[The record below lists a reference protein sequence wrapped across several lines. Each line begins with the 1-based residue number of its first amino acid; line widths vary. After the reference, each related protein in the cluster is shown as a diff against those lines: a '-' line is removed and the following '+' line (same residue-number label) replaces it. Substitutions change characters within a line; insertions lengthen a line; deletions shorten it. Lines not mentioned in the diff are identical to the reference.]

1 VSASPSPT
9 YRAPAL
15 PIAVACGRPSQGAG
29 GQERGHHSPCARA
42 KSISRTTIGGK
53 PGRESALNQSPDEED
68 RGERCVLVP
77 QRAGRGLTWTAIAGA
92 PIPCQNPSGFSRAL
106 LRDGEGGLAPLA
118 ILPHAPKRR
127 FFRLARRD
135 LA

>member
-1 VSASPSPT
+1 MSASPSPT

-15 PIAVACGRPSQGAG
+15 PIAVACGRPAQSAG

-68 RGERCVLVP
+68 RGERCVLIP

-92 PIPCQNPSGFSRAL
+92 PIPWEQSCRPIALAAPTRRAVATDESGGR
-106 LRDGEGGLAPLA
+106 
-118 ILPHAPKRR
+118 
-127 FFRLARRD
+127 
-135 LA
+135 